1 MPLAS
6 SADSDHAALASR
18 SSASGAGASVV
29 AFDVSVL
36 LNVDEEPDCLRGW
49 LSRFSPNLPPE
60 RADSAARESDAT
72 APAPSVVG
80 FV

>member
-1 MPLAS
+1 M
-6 SADSDHAALASR
+6 
-18 SSASGAGASVV
+18 V
-29 AFDVSVL
+29 AFEVSVL